1 MDTSSGRPSSGRRK
15 ESSRWPRKSRVGRRF
30 QGGMKF
36 DGQVSGRAGTSV
48 GRRLRAARASRSA
61 AITPMELLLAGLAG
75 CSGQVTVGLL
85 KRMGQEVK
93 DLTVHAQGAKKE
105 DPSRPSSPRSSSSSS
120 SAAGQL
126 DAASVEKA
134 LALSEE
140 RYCPVWAML
149 KAAAPIKATY
159 RLLAE

>member
-1 MDTSSGRPSSGRRK
+1 MEFEGR
-15 ESSRWPRKSRVGRRF
+15 
-30 QGGMKF
+30 
-36 DGQVSGRAGTSV
+36 SGRAGTAV
-48 GRRLRAARASRSA
+48 TLDFSA
-61 AITPMELLLAGLAG
+61 EGEPIGGYTPMELLLASLAG

-85 KRMGQEVK
+85 KRMGQVVK
-93 DLTVHAQGAKKE
+93 DLTVHARGPKKE
-105 DPSRPSSPRSSSSSS
+105 IHPAVFSSIELEFEFHGGTLDP
-120 SAAGQL
+120 
-126 DAASVEKA
+126 ASVEKA